1 MILTVTCNPALDVT
15 YTVDSLAP
23 GEVHR
28 VDTVAERPGG
38 KGVNVARVLQQ
49 LGEASTATGL
59 ADESFGAAVVASGVP
74 AAFVTA
80 LPKVRRTLVVHAA
93 GETTSL
99 WEPGPM
105 AGPEAAAL
113 LEERVA
119 ALLDAATALVVSGS
133 LPRGVP
139 DSLPATLARLAV
151 TRGVPVVLD
160 LDDEPL
166 RAAADG
172 SGAVL
177 APNRDELFRLVGA
190 AGSLDVVAAA
200 RDLSR
205 RSGAPVVVT
214 LGGDGMLAVA
224 GTDCWH
230 AAAPESVDGNPTGAG
245 DSAAAAIARGLT
257 RGETWP
263 EILADAVA
271 LSAAAVLAPVAGE
284 VVLEAYRAWRP
295 QVQVHPVTSLEVG
308 R

>member
-1 MILTVTCNPALDVT
+1 MILTVTCNPAIDVT

-28 VDTVAERPGG
+28 VSSVVERPGG

-49 LGEASTATGL
+49 LGETTTATGL
-59 ADESFGAAVVASGVP
+59 ADETFGAVVEASGVP
-74 AAFVTA
+74 AAFVPV

-99 WEPGPM
+99 WEPGP
-105 AGPEAAAL
+105 AVDPSAVTA

-119 ALLDAATALVVSGS
+119 SLLGTATALVVSGS
-133 LPRGVP
+133 LPAGVP
-139 DSLPATLARLAV
+139 VTLPATLGRSALA
-151 TRGVPVVLD
+151 RGVPVVLD

-166 RAAADG
+166 RTAADG

-177 APNRDELFRLVGA
+177 VPNRDELFRLAGA
-190 AGSLDVVAAA
+190 AGTLDVVTAA
-200 RDLSR
+200 RDLSA

-214 LGGDGMLAVA
+214 LGADGMLAVT
-224 GTDCWH
+224 GDGCWH
-230 AAAPESVDGNPTGAG
+230 AEVPERVEGNPTGAG

-257 RGETWP
+257 RGDSWP
-263 EILADAVA
+263 DIVADAVA

-284 VVLEAYRAWRP
+284 VNLEAYRQWRP
-295 QVQVHPVTSLEVG
+295 QVRVHPVESLPIG